1 METDFNGAIQV
12 ANFIEMAGMT
22 KFIIS
27 RVGQH
32 KNIVPIFEHI
42 EKGSNEKA
50 VARFK
55 EWASLTDNNLPYEMC
70 LFNSIEDSEL
80 NGEEVR
86 NKKQGKINKFTFC
99 LNKQNQYS
107 QQHQQQ
113 QKQPDNQNIQE
124 LIENALMKQQIKH
137 ENNEVLK
144 KLAEMEQRFN
154 DLENG
159 DDDDDESEL
168 SGLNNPNVM
177 NIVAM
182 LGKALGGGT
191 KPTAI
196 NGLQPEQIKNINLA
210 IKTLAKYD
218 EFLDT
223 DLLKLS
229 NLAETNTA
237 TFEMLLKTLRN
248 M

>member
-1 METDFNGAIQV
+1 METDITGADKV
-12 ANFIEMAGMT
+12 AKQMELAGMS
-22 KFIIS
+22 KFIIC

-32 KNIVPIFEHI
+32 KNNPPIFEHI
-42 EKGSNEKA
+42 DKGTNERA
-50 VARFK
+50 VSKFL
-55 EWASLTDNNLPYEMC
+55 EWASITDNNLPYEMH

-80 NGEEVR
+80 IGEEVR
-86 NKKQGKINKFTFC
+86 NKKNGKINKFTFC
-99 LNKQNQYS
+99 LNKQNQFL
-107 QQHQQQ
+107 QQQ
-113 QKQPDNQNIQE
+113 RPHQEQTNNITE

-144 KLAEMEQRFN
+144 KLAEMEQRFA
-154 DLENG
+154 DLENEEEE
-159 DDDDDESEL
+159 DDASEL
-168 SGLNNPNVM
+168 SGLNNPNLM

-182 LGKALGGGT
+182 LGKALGNNP
-191 KPTAI
+191 KPTVI
-196 NGLQPEQIKNINLA
+196 NGLQPEQIKNINTA
-210 IKTLAKYD
+210 VKTLARYD

-223 DLLKLS
+223 DLLKLA

>member
-32 KNIVPIFEHI
+32 KNIVPVFEHI
-42 EKGSNEKA
+42 EKGTNEKA
-50 VARFK
+50 VSRFK
-55 EWASLTDNNLPYEMC
+55 EWASLTDNNLPYEMS
-70 LFNSIEDSEL
+70 LFNSIEDSEI

-99 LNKQNQYS
+99 LNKQNHY
-107 QQHQQQ
+107 QQQ
-113 QKQPDNQNIQE
+113 SQLQHKQPDNQNITE

-144 KLAEMEQRFN
+144 KLAEMEQRFD
-154 DLENG
+154 DLENEDDG
-159 DDDDDESEL
+159 DDTSEL
-168 SGLNNPNVM
+168 SGLNNPNLM

-182 LGKALGGGT
+182 LGKALGNNA
-191 KPTAI
+191 KPTVI

-210 IKTLAKYD
+210 VKTLSKYD

-223 DLLKLS
+223 DLLKLA

>member
-42 EKGSNEKA
+42 EKGTNDKA

-70 LFNSIEDSEL
+70 LFNSIEDSEM

-86 NKKQGKINKFTFC
+86 NKKQGKVNKFTFC
-99 LNKQNQYS
+99 LNKQNQY
-107 QQHQQQ
+107 QQQ
-113 QKQPDNQNIQE
+113 QQIQKQPEQHNIQE

-144 KLAEMEQRFN
+144 KLAEMEQRFA
-154 DLENG
+154 DLEN
-159 DDDDDESEL
+159 DDDDVDDASEL
-168 SGLNNPNVM
+168 SGLNNPNLM

-182 LGKALGGGT
+182 LGKALGNNT
-191 KPTAI
+191 KPTVI

-210 IKTLAKYD
+210 VKTLSKYD

-223 DLLKLS
+223 DLLKLA

>member
-1 METDFNGAIQV
+1 METDINGANQV
-12 ANFIEMAGMT
+12 ANYMEMAGMT

-32 KNIVPIFEHI
+32 KNNPPIFEHI
-42 EKGSNEKA
+42 EKGTNERA
-50 VARFK
+50 VTKFR
-55 EWASLTDNNLPYEMC
+55 EWSSITDNNLPYEMY
-70 LFNSIEDSEL
+70 LFNSIEDSEMI
-80 NGEEVR
+80 GEEVR
-86 NKKQGKINKFTFC
+86 NKKSGKVNKFTFC
-99 LNKQNQYS
+99 LNKQNNALQV
-107 QQHQQQ
+107 QAQR
-113 QKQPDNQNIQE
+113 QPDQQNNFQE
-124 LIENALMKQQIKH
+124 QIENALMKQQLKY

-144 KLAEMEQRFN
+144 KLAEMEQRFS
-154 DLENG
+154 DMENEEEE
-159 DDDDDESEL
+159 DDASEL
-168 SGLNNPNVM
+168 SGLNNPNLM

-182 LGKALGGGT
+182 LGKALNGSP
-191 KPTAI
+191 KPTII
-196 NGLQPEQIKNINLA
+196 NGLQPEQIKNINVA
-210 IKTLAKYD
+210 IKTLSKYD

>member
-42 EKGSNEKA
+42 EKGTNEKA

-70 LFNSIEDSEL
+70 LFNSIEDSEM

-86 NKKQGKINKFTFC
+86 NKKQGKVNKFTFC
-99 LNKQNQYS
+99 LNKQNNYS
-107 QQHQQQ
+107 QHNQQM
-113 QKQPDNQNIQE
+113 QKAPDQQNIQE
-124 LIENALMKQQIKH
+124 LIENALLKQQIKH

-144 KLAEMEQRFN
+144 KLAEMEQRFA
-154 DLENG
+154 DLENDE
-159 DDDDDESEL
+159 DDDSAEL
-168 SGLNNPNVM
+168 SGLNNPNLM

-182 LGKALGGGT
+182 LGKALGNNA

-196 NGLQPEQIKNINLA
+196 NGLQPEQIKNINTA
-210 IKTLAKYD
+210 VKTLSKYD

-223 DLLKLS
+223 DLLKLA

>member
-1 METDFNGAIQV
+1 METDITGADKV
-12 ANFIEMAGMT
+12 AKKMELAGMS

-32 KNIVPIFEHI
+32 KNNPPIFEHI
-42 EKGSNEKA
+42 DKGTNERA
-50 VARFK
+50 VAKFL
-55 EWASLTDNNLPYEMC
+55 EWASITDNGLPYEMY

-80 NGEEVR
+80 MGEEIR
-86 NKKQGKINKFTFC
+86 NKKNGKINKFTFC
-99 LNKQNQYS
+99 LNKQNQFL
-107 QQHQQQ
+107 QQQ
-113 QKQPDNQNIQE
+113 RPHQEQTNNITE

-144 KLAEMEQRFN
+144 KLAEMEQRFS
-154 DLENG
+154 DLENEEES
-159 DDDDDESEL
+159 DDASEL
-168 SGLNNPNVM
+168 SGLNNPNLM

-182 LGKALGGGT
+182 LGKALGNNN
-191 KPTAI
+191 KPTVI
-196 NGLQPEQIKNINLA
+196 NGLQPEQIKNINTA
-210 IKTLAKYD
+210 VKTLARYD

-223 DLLKLS
+223 DLLKLA

>member
-1 METDFNGAIQV
+1 MEIT
-12 ANFIEMAGMT
+12 GMS

-42 EKGSNEKA
+42 EKGTNEKA
-50 VARFK
+50 VSKFR
-55 EWASLTDNNLPYEMC
+55 EWASLTDNNLPYEMI

-80 NGEEVR
+80 TGEEIR

-99 LNKQNQYS
+99 LNKQTPYS
-107 QQHQQQ
+107 QQVQKPQEQQ
-113 QKQPDNQNIQE
+113 NNFQE
-124 LIENALMKQQIKH
+124 QIENALMKQQLKY

-144 KLAEMEQRFN
+144 KLAEMEQRFA
-154 DLENG
+154 DMENEEEE
-159 DDDDDESEL
+159 DDASEL
-168 SGLNNPNVM
+168 SGLNNPNLM

-182 LGKALGGGT
+182 LGKALNGSQ
-191 KPTAI
+191 KPTII
-196 NGLQPEQIKNINLA
+196 NGLQAEQIKNINTA
-210 IKTLAKYD
+210 IKTLSRYD
-218 EFLDT
+218 ENLDS
-223 DLLKLS
+223 DLLKLA

-237 TFEMLLKTLRN
+237 TFEMLLKTLRS

>member
-42 EKGSNEKA
+42 EKGTNDKA

-70 LFNSIEDSEL
+70 LFNSIEDSEV

-99 LNKQNQYS
+99 LNKQNQY
-107 QQHQQQ
+107 QQQNQPQ
-113 QKQPDNQNIQE
+113 QKQHDNQNIQE
-124 LIENALMKQQIKH
+124 LIENALLKQQIKH

-144 KLAEMEQRFN
+144 KLAEMEQRFA
-154 DLENG
+154 DLES
-159 DDDDDESEL
+159 DDDDDTSEL

-182 LGKALGGGT
+182 LGKALGGT
-191 KPTAI
+191 PKPTVI